1 MRQEEENSALTFMDS
16 SAKKNSSVPQV
27 GVVVIGRNEG
37 AYLETALDAVIGEGR
52 KIVYVDSGST
62 DESVAIAHRLNI
74 PVIELDPARPFTAAR
89 AYNEGFELLLL
100 QYPTLAFVQFVDGD
114 CFVHSDWIEMAVN
127 TLSERPKVAILCGHL
142 REQHRDRSIYHVLMD
157 IEWTQPV
164 GAVEEC
170 AGNAMMRASAFAEV
184 GGFNEQM
191 MAGEEPEL
199 SLRMRQAGW
208 QIWRIDADAASHNS
222 CIDRFS
228 QWWDRCRREGNAY
241 AEAAW
246 LHGFGAENHRLRH
259 SLRVVFWGL
268 LPFVAVGL
276 ATYSYGW
283 SLLLLLLYVPLWIG
297 VFVRSPIENQLN
309 RTDAALYASFCV
321 LGKFPQLLG
330 QLNFF
335 WHLIQQKTPR
345 LIEYRLG
352 SAKK

>member
-1 MRQEEENSALTFMDS
+1 MNI
-16 SAKKNSSVPQV
+16 SAKESNAVPPV
-27 GVVVIGRNEG
+27 GVVAIGRNEG
-37 AYLETALDAVIGEGR
+37 EYLEAALKAVIGDRRE
-52 KIVYVDSGST
+52 IVYVDSGST
-62 DESVAIAHRLNI
+62 DDSVAIAHRLNTL
-74 PVIELDPARPFTAAR
+74 VIELDPARPFTAAR
-89 AYNEGFELLLL
+89 AYNEGFELLLS
-100 QYPTLAFVQFVDGD
+100 QYPALEFVQFVDGD
-114 CFVHSDWIEMAVN
+114 CFVHPDWIEIAVD
-127 TLSERPKVAILCGHL
+127 TLSERPEVAVLCGHL

-157 IEWTQPV
+157 IEWTRPV
-164 GAVEEC
+164 GEIEEC

-184 GGFNEQM
+184 GGFNSQM

-199 SLRMRQAGW
+199 SLRMRLAGW
-208 QIWRIDADAASHNS
+208 QIWRIDANAASHNS

-246 LHGFGAENHRLRH
+246 LHGFGSEQHRLRH
-259 SLRVVFWGL
+259 TLRVVFWGL
-268 LPFVAVGL
+268 LPFVAAGL
-276 ATYSYGW
+276 AALTHGW
-283 SLLLLLLYVPLWIG
+283 SLLLLLLYVPLWMG

-321 LGKFPQLLG
+321 LSKFPQLLG

-335 WHLIQQKTPR
+335 WHLMQQKTPR